1 MVSTRSGTTLKA
13 SNRGSNK
20 NAADAPAP
28 SKKSQQAANIKKK
41 RKAESEVPEEEMKE
55 NVGRPS
61 TPPPAASKVSTT
73 PPNDSELAHLPS
85 YERTPGRV
93 GPIKELKFDAK
104 PDIKP
109 FKGPPGKKVRKTAW
123 EKEEEY
129 KQFALENEDHVFHE
143 YAYTPLTPDIDRT
156 AELNIL

>member
-13 SNRGSNK
+13 SNRGINK
-20 NAADAPAP
+20 NAAEAPAR
-28 SKKSQQAANIKKK
+28 STKLQQAANIKNK
-41 RKAESEVPEEEMKE
+41 RKAENEVPEEENKE
-55 NVGRPS
+55 NYGRLS
-61 TPPPAASKVSTT
+61 TPPPAALEVSTT

-93 GPIKELKFDAK
+93 GPIKELKLDVE

-143 YAYTPLTPDIDRT
+143 YAYTL
-156 AELNIL
+156 

>member
-13 SNRGSNK
+13 SNKGSNEI
-20 NAADAPAP
+20 AADAPAP

-41 RKAESEVPEEEMKE
+41 RKAESEVPEEEKKE
-55 NVGRPS
+55 NVGRSS

-93 GPIKELKFDAK
+93 GPIKELKFDVE

-143 YAYTPLTPDIDRT
+143 YAYTPLTPDIDRP

>member
-1 MVSTRSGTTLKA
+1 MVPTPSGTTLKA

-20 NAADAPAP
+20 NAANAPAP
-28 SKKSQQAANIKKK
+28 STKSQQPSNIGKK
-41 RKAESEVPEEEMKE
+41 RKAELEIPEEENKE
-55 NVGRPS
+55 NFGRPS
-61 TPPPAASKVSTT
+61 TPPPAASKVATT
-73 PPNDSELAHLPS
+73 PLNDSELAHLPS

-93 GPIKELKFDAK
+93 GPIKEERFDVK

-129 KQFALENEDHVFHE
+129 KQFALENEDYVFHE
-143 YAYTPLTPDIDRT
+143 YNLLSP
-156 AELNIL
+156 

>member
-1 MVSTRSGTTLKA
+1 MVSTRSGTILKA
-13 SNRGSNK
+13 SNRNSNK
-20 NAADAPAP
+20 TAANAPAP
-28 SKKSQQAANIKKK
+28 SEKSQQPSNIGKK
-41 RKAESEVPEEEMKE
+41 RKAEHEVSEVENKE
-55 NVGRPS
+55 NFGRPS

-93 GPIKELKFDAK
+93 GPIKEMKFDVK

-123 EKEEEY
+123 EKDEEY

-143 YAYTPLTPDIDRT
+143 YAYIP
-156 AELNIL
+156 

>member
-13 SNRGSNK
+13 SNRGINK
-20 NAADAPAP
+20 NAADAPAR
-28 SKKSQQAANIKKK
+28 STKSQQAANIKKK
-41 RKAESEVPEEEMKE
+41 RKAENEVPEEDNKE
-55 NVGRPS
+55 NVERPS
-61 TPPPAASKVSTT
+61 TPPPTASKVSTT
-73 PPNDSELAHLPS
+73 PLNDSELAHLSS

-93 GPIKELKFDAK
+93 GPIKEEKFDVK

-143 YAYTPLTPDIDRT
+143 YAYTL
-156 AELNIL
+156 